1 MGSRLCSLSVVVGD
15 GEECPR
21 AWCAFWEHGGAV
33 VEAGCAI
40 ERLGIDIS
48 DPQLARYLLD
58 LRREL
63 ESARDAEAAEA
74 ALAQLASLAPP
85 DISGA

>member
-1 MGSRLCSLSVVVGD
+1 MEEKLCSLSTIVGTD
-15 GEECPR
+15 EVCPR
-21 AWCAFWEHGGAV
+21 AWCAFWEKGGAIV
-33 VEAGCAI
+33 QPGCAI

-48 DPQLARYLLD
+48 DPEVARYLLG
-58 LRREL
+58 LRHEL

-74 ALAQLASLAPP
+74 ARRRLTSLVPP